1 VSTATTPSPRPGAR
15 AGLADELLVVVTRLA
30 RRLRRL
36 NDDGISPTMRSIL
49 TTLEKAGPLT
59 HGELAQSERVR
70 PPTITAAVDR
80 LEQDDL
86 VTRVKCD
93 QDRRVARVEI
103 TDVGRELLAEGRRTR
118 TAYLER
124 RLRALSAE
132 DRAAL
137 AAAAPALERLLD
149 DPDALR

>member
-1 VSTATTPSPRPGAR
+1 MRTATKPSPRPGAR

-93 QDRRVARVEI
+93 QDRRVARVQI
-103 TDVGRELLAEGRRTR
+103 TDVGRELLAEGRRQR

-124 RLRALSAE
+124 RLRALSAQ

>member
-1 VSTATTPSPRPGAR
+1 VSTATKPSPRPGTR

-36 NDDGISPTMRSIL
+36 ADDGISPTMRSIVN
-49 TTLEKAGPLT
+49 TLEKHGPLT
-59 HGELAQSERVR
+59 HGELAQAERVR

-86 VTRVKCD
+86 VMRVKCD
-93 QDRRVARVEI
+93 QDRRVARVQI
-103 TDVGRELLAEGRRTR
+103 TDVGRELLAEGRRKR

-124 RLRALSAE
+124 RLRALSAD

>member
-1 VSTATTPSPRPGAR
+1 MPTVTRPSPRSGVR
-15 AGLADELLVVVTRLA
+15 AGLADELLVIVTRLA

-36 NDDGISPTMRSIL
+36 ADDGISPTMRSIL
-49 TTLEKAGPLT
+49 NTLEKYGPLT
-59 HGELAQSERVR
+59 HGELAQAERVK

-80 LEQDDL
+80 LEQDGL
-86 VTRVKCD
+86 VTRERCD
-93 QDRRVARVEI
+93 QDRRVTRVEI
-103 TDVGRELLAEGRRTR
+103 TDVGRDLLDQGRRQR

-124 RLRALSAE
+124 RLRALSAD

-149 DPDALR
+149 DPDVLR

>member
-1 VSTATTPSPRPGAR
+1 MSTVTRPSSRTGVR

-36 NDDGISPTMRSIL
+36 ADDGISPTMRSIL
-49 TTLEKAGPLT
+49 TTLEKHGPLT
-59 HGELAQSERVR
+59 HGELAQSERVK

-103 TDVGRELLAEGRRTR
+103 TEVGHELLAEGRRQR

-124 RLRALSAE
+124 RLRALSAD

-149 DPDALR
+149 DPDVLR

>member
-1 VSTATTPSPRPGAR
+1 VSTATKPSSRPGTR

-36 NDDGISPTMRSIL
+36 ADDGISPTMRSIL
-49 TTLEKAGPLT
+49 NTLEKHGPLT
-59 HGELAQSERVR
+59 HGELAQAERVK

-80 LEQDDL
+80 LEQDGL

-93 QDRRVARVEI
+93 QDRRVARVQI
-103 TDVGRELLAEGRRTR
+103 TDVGRELLADGRRKR

-124 RLRALSAE
+124 RLRALSPD

-149 DPDALR
+149 DPDVGR